1 MAKYCSWCGEPLEPG
16 ARYCAE
22 CGARVLESVRVTGK
36 GDSDPMRGLDIVGG
50 NPIPA
55 SKTTK
60 LDLGTLEALK
70 LRDSLPGDDEPT
82 HAKPSLASASA
93 AHFGG
98 AKTTSLEI
106 PEVVEAPEII
116 AVPEVGDACGPAAD
130 RGASGAFEKV
140 SNHDAE
146 ARSAA
151 TEQAGP
157 ADAAD
162 SFNADEEVETEAS
175 SKASEVDVTD
185 ATDASESEEACKSEE
200 ALADEAI
207 EVAEDDEP
215 SDALRAE
222 VAGGEV
228 DAETLKDD
236 ATAEGVVHGESG
248 DASGEQ
254 PACGT
259 DSERDH
265 AEGEVDAE
273 ADAAKVAE
281 ADAADPAEADAA
293 EPAEADASKPAP
305 SSEGPSDAAPKPAA
319 VFDFD
324 DEHEAV
330 PVIPREA
337 QAAAAKPGPI
347 SFDGTDTLVLP
358 SDAQPKHF
366 GLDRPDLRERKR
378 KRIFIALCCVIA
390 VLVIAACVLAY
401 VRFGGQAGQESCPA
415 TGPKR
420 SSRPRRPPPRKARN
434 PETKADDDAAKA
446 SAEAEALAR
455 EQSTPTE
462 EQIFQTLSSEYSAL
476 DGYSN
481 RIVSCVDDFN
491 SWYIARDM
499 NKRQA
504 SQATA
509 EKVKSDLEAAKAE
522 IENLKVSN
530 SSPYAADVANLIELY
545 DCQIGR
551 ITSLTDAWAVS
562 VQYEVPSEHQDEIL
576 AALSANYVSG
586 NNPYLERY
594 DELYPSSKPVLK

>member
-140 SNHDAE
+140 SDHDAG

-151 TEQAGP
+151 TEQAGS

-162 SFNADEEVETEAS
+162 SFDADEEVGTEAS
-175 SKASEVDVTD
+175 FEASEVDAAD
-185 ATDASESEEACKSEE
+185 ATDASESEEVCKSEE

-215 SDALRAE
+215 SDALRVE

-236 ATAEGVVHGESG
+236 AATEGVVHGESD

-265 AEGEVDAE
+265 AEGEVDVE
-273 ADAAKVAE
+273 ADAAKV
-281 ADAADPAEADAA
+281 AEADAA

-337 QAAAAKPGPI
+337 QAAAAKHGPI

-401 VRFGGQAGQESCPA
+401 VRFGGQAGQDASQRQSQTQQEAPA
-415 TGPKR
+415 A
-420 SSRPRRPPPRKARN
+420 SSEEGEKS
-434 PETKADDDAAKA
+434 ETKADDDAAKA

-462 EQIFQTLSSEYSAL
+462 EQISQTLSSEYSAL

-530 SSPYAADVANLIELY
+530 SSPYAADAANLIELY

-551 ITSLTDAWAVS
+551 ITSLTDAWAIS

-576 AALSANYVSG
+576 AALSANYVGG

>member
-140 SNHDAE
+140 S
-146 ARSAA
+146 
-151 TEQAGP
+151 
-157 ADAAD
+157 
-162 SFNADEEVETEAS
+162 
-175 SKASEVDVTD
+175 
-185 ATDASESEEACKSEE
+185 
-200 ALADEAI
+200 
-207 EVAEDDEP
+207 
-215 SDALRAE
+215 
-222 VAGGEV
+222 
-228 DAETLKDD
+228 
-236 ATAEGVVHGESG
+236 
-248 DASGEQ
+248 
-254 PACGT
+254 
-259 DSERDH
+259 DH
-265 AEGEVDAE
+265 DAE

-281 ADAADPAEADAA
+281 ADAT

-305 SSEGPSDAAPKPAA
+305 SSEEPSDAAPKPAA

-330 PVIPREA
+330 PVIPRET

-401 VRFGGQAGQESCPA
+401 VRFGGQAGQDASQQQSQTQQEAPA
-415 TGPKR
+415 A
-420 SSRPRRPPPRKARN
+420 SSSEENEK
-434 PETKADDDAAKA
+434 PETKAGDDAAKA
-446 SAEAEALAR
+446 SAEALAR

-522 IENLKVSN
+522 IESLKVSN
-530 SSPYAADVANLIELY
+530 SSPYAADAANLIELY

-576 AALSANYVSG
+576 AALSANYVGG

-594 DELYPSSKPVLK
+594 DELYPSSRPVLK

>member
-70 LRDSLPGDDEPT
+70 LRDNLPGDDEPT

-116 AVPEVGDACGPAAD
+116 AVPEVGDACEPAAD

-140 SNHDAE
+140 SDHDVE

-151 TEQAGP
+151 TGQASS

-162 SFNADEEVETEAS
+162 SFDADEEVETEAFS
-175 SKASEVDVTD
+175 EVSEVDAAD
-185 ATDASESEEACKSEE
+185 ATDASEFEEACKSEE
-200 ALADEAI
+200 ALADGAI

-222 VAGGEV
+222 AAGGEV

-236 ATAEGVVHGESG
+236 AAAEGVEHGES
-248 DASGEQ
+248 DDVSGEQ

-265 AEGEVDAE
+265 AEGEVDA
-273 ADAAKVAE
+273 D
-281 ADAADPAEADAA
+281 ADAA

-305 SSEGPSDAAPKPAA
+305 SSEEPSDAAPKPAA

-366 GLDRPDLRERKR
+366 GLDRPDLKERKR

-401 VRFGGQAGQESCPA
+401 VRFGGQAGQEASQQQSQTQQEVPA
-415 TGPKR
+415 A
-420 SSRPRRPPPRKARN
+420 SSEENEKS
-434 PETKADDDAAKA
+434 ETKADDDAAKA

-530 SSPYAADVANLIELY
+530 SSPYAADAANLIELY

-551 ITSLTDAWAVS
+551 ITSLTDAWAIS

>member
-70 LRDSLPGDDEPT
+70 LRDNLPGDDEPT

-130 RGASGAFEKV
+130 CGASGAFEKV
-140 SNHDAE
+140 SDHDAE

-151 TEQAGP
+151 TEQAGS

-162 SFNADEEVETEAS
+162 SFDADEEVETEAS
-175 SKASEVDVTD
+175 FEASEVDAAD
-185 ATDASESEEACKSEE
+185 ATDASEFEEACKSEE

-215 SDALRAE
+215 SDTLWAE
-222 VAGGEV
+222 VAGGEA
-228 DAETLKDD
+228 DTETLKDD
-236 ATAEGVVHGESG
+236 AAAEGVEHGESD

-259 DSERDH
+259 DSECDH
-265 AEGEVDAE
+265 AEGEVD
-273 ADAAKVAE
+273 
-281 ADAADPAEADAA
+281 AEADAA

-305 SSEGPSDAAPKPAA
+305 SSEEPSDAAPKPVA

-401 VRFGGQAGQESCPA
+401 VRFGGQAGQDASQQQPQTQQEAPA
-415 TGPKR
+415 A
-420 SSRPRRPPPRKARN
+420 SSEEGEK

-522 IENLKVSN
+522 IENLKVSS
-530 SSPYAADVANLIELY
+530 SSPYAADAANLIELY

-576 AALSANYVSG
+576 AALSANYVGG

>member
-82 HAKPSLASASA
+82 QAKPSAASAAA

-116 AVPEVGDACGPAAD
+116 AVPEVGDACGLAAD
-130 RGASGAFEKV
+130 RGTSGAFKGA
-140 SNHDAE
+140 SAHGAE
-146 ARSAA
+146 AHSAVA
-151 TEQAGP
+151 EQAGS

-162 SFNADEEVETEAS
+162 ASDADEEVETEAS
-175 SKASEVDVTD
+175 SEALESD
-185 ATDASESEEACKSEE
+185 AADAIDASESEEACKSEE
-200 ALADEAI
+200 ALAAEAI
-207 EVAEDDEP
+207 EAAEGDEP
-215 SDALRAE
+215 SDAGDAE
-222 VAGGEV
+222 AAGGEAG
-228 DAETLKDD
+228 AETPKGD
-236 ATAEGVVHGESG
+236 AAAEGAEPAESD
-248 DASGEQ
+248 DASGGQ
-254 PACGT
+254 PARDA
-259 DSERDH
+259 DSECDD
-265 AEGEVDAE
+265 AEGKADTEADGAKLAEAE
-273 ADAAKVAE
+273 ADA
-281 ADAADPAEADAA
+281 
-293 EPAEADASKPAP
+293 DASESAP
-305 SSEGPSDAAPKPAA
+305 SSEEPSNAAPKPAA

-358 SDAQPKHF
+358 SDAQPKYF
-366 GLDRPDLRERKR
+366 GLDRPDLQERKR

-401 VRFGGQAGQESCPA
+401 VRFGGQAGQEGDQQQSQAQQQAPVA
-415 TGPKR
+415 
-420 SSRPRRPPPRKARN
+420 SSEESEK
-434 PETKADDDAAKA
+434 PEAKADDEAAKA

-522 IENLKVSN
+522 IESLKITN
-530 SSPYAADVANLIELY
+530 SSPYATDAANLIELY

-576 AALSANYVSG
+576 AALSANYVGG

>member
-60 LDLGTLEALK
+60 LDLDTLEALK

-93 AHFGG
+93 VHFGG

-140 SNHDAE
+140 SDHDAG

-151 TEQAGP
+151 TEQAGS

-162 SFNADEEVETEAS
+162 SFDADEEVGTEAS
-175 SKASEVDVTD
+175 FEASEVDAAD
-185 ATDASESEEACKSEE
+185 ATDASESEEVCKSEE

-215 SDALRAE
+215 SDALRVE

-236 ATAEGVVHGESG
+236 AATEGVVHGESD

-265 AEGEVDAE
+265 AEGEVD
-273 ADAAKVAE
+273 V
-281 ADAADPAEADAA
+281 EADAA

-337 QAAAAKPGPI
+337 QAAAAKHGPI

-401 VRFGGQAGQESCPA
+401 VRFGGQAGQDASQRQSQTQQEAPVA
-415 TGPKR
+415 
-420 SSRPRRPPPRKARN
+420 SSEEGEKS
-434 PETKADDDAAKA
+434 ETKADDDAAKA

-455 EQSTPTE
+455 EKSTPTE

-530 SSPYAADVANLIELY
+530 SSPYATDAANLIELY

>member
-70 LRDSLPGDDEPT
+70 LRDNLPGDDEPT

-140 SNHDAE
+140 SDHDAE

-151 TEQAGP
+151 TEQAGS

-162 SFNADEEVETEAS
+162 SFDADEEVETEAS
-175 SKASEVDVTD
+175 SEASEVDATD

-222 VAGGEV
+222 VAGGEA

-236 ATAEGVVHGESG
+236 ALNEGVEHGESD

-265 AEGEVDAE
+265 TEGEVD
-273 ADAAKVAE
+273 V
-281 ADAADPAEADAA
+281 EADAA

-305 SSEGPSDAAPKPAA
+305 SSEEPSDAAPKPAA

-401 VRFGGQAGQESCPA
+401 VRFGGQAGQDASQQQPQTQQEAPA
-415 TGPKR
+415 A
-420 SSRPRRPPPRKARN
+420 SSEENEK
-434 PETKADDDAAKA
+434 PETKAGDDAAKA

-530 SSPYAADVANLIELY
+530 SSPYAADAANLIELY

-576 AALSANYVSG
+576 AALSANYVGG

>member
-36 GDSDPMRGLDIVGG
+36 GDSDPMRGFDIVGG

-82 HAKPSLASASA
+82 QVKPSAASAAA

-116 AVPEVGDACGPAAD
+116 AVPEVGDACGLAAN
-130 RGASGAFEKV
+130 RGASDVFRGV
-140 SNHDAE
+140 SAHAAE
-146 ARSAA
+146 AHSAVA
-151 TEQAGP
+151 EQAGS

-162 SFNADEEVETEAS
+162 ASDADEEVETEAP
-175 SKASEVDVTD
+175 SEVLENDVAD
-185 ATDASESEEACKSEE
+185 ATCASESEEACKSEE
-200 ALADEAI
+200 ALAAEAI
-207 EVAEDDEP
+207 EAAEGDEP
-215 SDALRAE
+215 SDADDAE
-222 VAGGEV
+222 AAGGKAGTE
-228 DAETLKDD
+228 APKGD
-236 ATAEGVVHGESG
+236 ATAEDAEPAESD
-248 DASGEQ
+248 DAFGEQ
-254 PACGT
+254 PARDA
-259 DSERDH
+259 DSECDD
-265 AEGEVDAE
+265 AEGEADTEADGAKLAE
-273 ADAAKVAE
+273 AEAK
-281 ADAADPAEADAA
+281 AD
-293 EPAEADASKPAP
+293 ADASESAP
-305 SSEGPSDAAPKPAA
+305 SGEEPSNAAPKPAA

-366 GLDRPDLRERKR
+366 GLDRPDLQERKR

-401 VRFGGQAGQESCPA
+401 ARFGGQTGQEGDQQQPQAQQQAPA
-415 TGPKR
+415 A
-420 SSRPRRPPPRKARN
+420 SSEESEK
-434 PETKADDDAAKA
+434 PEAKADDEAAKA

-522 IENLKVSN
+522 IESLKISN
-530 SSPYAADVANLIELY
+530 SSPYATDAANLIELY

-576 AALSANYVSG
+576 AALSANYVGG

>member
-82 HAKPSLASASA
+82 QVKLSAASAAA

-116 AVPEVGDACGPAAD
+116 AVPEVGDACGLAAD
-130 RGASGAFEKV
+130 CGVSGAFKGV
-140 SNHDAE
+140 SAHGTE
-146 ARSAA
+146 VHSAA
-151 TEQAGP
+151 AEQAGS
-157 ADAAD
+157 ADAVDA
-162 SFNADEEVETEAS
+162 SEADEEVETEAS
-175 SKASEVDVTD
+175 SEALENDAAD
-185 ATDASESEEACKSEE
+185 ATDASEPEEACKSEE
-200 ALADEAI
+200 ALAAEAI
-207 EVAEDDEP
+207 GAAEDDEP
-215 SDALRAE
+215 SDAGDAE
-222 VAGGEV
+222 AAGGEAN
-228 DAETLKDD
+228 AETPKGD
-236 ATAEGVVHGESG
+236 AAAEGAEPAESD

-254 PACGT
+254 PARDT
-259 DSERDH
+259 DSECDD
-265 AEGEVDAE
+265 AEGEANSEADGAKLAE
-273 ADAAKVAE
+273 AEAK
-281 ADAADPAEADAA
+281 AD
-293 EPAEADASKPAP
+293 ADASESAPAGEEP
-305 SSEGPSDAAPKPAA
+305 SNAAPKPAA

-366 GLDRPDLRERKR
+366 GLDRPDLQERKR

-401 VRFGGQAGQESCPA
+401 VRFGGQTGQEGAQQQPQAQQQAPA
-415 TGPKR
+415 A
-420 SSRPRRPPPRKARN
+420 SSEESEK
-434 PETKADDDAAKA
+434 PEAKADDEAAKA

-522 IENLKVSN
+522 IESLKISN
-530 SSPYAADVANLIELY
+530 SSPYATDAANLIELY

-576 AALSANYVSG
+576 AALSANYVGG

>member
-1 MAKYCSWCGEPLEPG
+1 MAKYCSWCGELLEPG

-70 LRDSLPGDDEPT
+70 LRDNLPGDDEPT

-116 AVPEVGDACGPAAD
+116 AVPEVGDVCGPAAD

-140 SNHDAE
+140 SDHDAE

-151 TEQAGP
+151 TEQAGS

-162 SFNADEEVETEAS
+162 SFDADEEVETEAS
-175 SKASEVDVTD
+175 SGVSEVDAAD
-185 ATDASESEEACKSEE
+185 ATDVSESEEACESEE

-222 VAGGEV
+222 VAGGEA

-236 ATAEGVVHGESG
+236 AAAEGVEHGESD

-273 ADAAKVAE
+273 ADAA
-281 ADAADPAEADAA
+281 

-305 SSEGPSDAAPKPAA
+305 SSEGPSDAAPRPAA

-366 GLDRPDLRERKR
+366 GLDRPDLKARKR

-390 VLVIAACVLAY
+390 ALVIAACVLAY
-401 VRFGGQAGQESCPA
+401 VRFGGQAGQDASQQQPQTQQQAPA
-415 TGPKR
+415 A
-420 SSRPRRPPPRKARN
+420 SSEENEK
-434 PETKADDDAAKA
+434 PETKAGDDAAKA

-530 SSPYAADVANLIELY
+530 SSPYAADAANLIELY

-576 AALSANYVSG
+576 AALSANYVGG

>member
-60 LDLGTLEALK
+60 LDLDTLEALK

-82 HAKPSLASASA
+82 HAKSSLASASA

-116 AVPEVGDACGPAAD
+116 AVPEVGDVCGPAAD

-140 SNHDAE
+140 SDHDAE
-146 ARSAA
+146 ARFAA
-151 TEQAGP
+151 TEQSGS

-162 SFNADEEVETEAS
+162 SFDADEGVETEAS
-175 SKASEVDVTD
+175 SEVPEVDATD
-185 ATDASESEEACKSEE
+185 ATDASESEEACESEE
-200 ALADEAI
+200 AFADEAI

-215 SDALRAE
+215 SDALRVE
-222 VAGGEV
+222 VAGGEA

-236 ATAEGVVHGESG
+236 AAAEGVVHGELD

-265 AEGEVDAE
+265 AEGEVDVE
-273 ADAAKVAE
+273 ADAAKV
-281 ADAADPAEADAA
+281 AEADAA

-305 SSEGPSDAAPKPAA
+305 SSEEPSDAAPKPAA

-366 GLDRPDLRERKR
+366 GLDRPDLKERKR
-378 KRIFIALCCVIA
+378 KRIFIVLCCVIA

-401 VRFGGQAGQESCPA
+401 VRFGGQAGQNASQQQSQTLHEAPA
-415 TGPKR
+415 A
-420 SSRPRRPPPRKARN
+420 SSSEENEK

-446 SAEAEALAR
+446 SAEAEA
-455 EQSTPTE
+455 SD
-462 EQIFQTLSSEYSAL
+462 SSFHQYGGSR
-476 DGYSN
+476 GC
-481 RIVSCVDDFN
+481 RFPGKGPC
-491 SWYIARDM
+491 
-499 NKRQA
+499 
-504 SQATA
+504 
-509 EKVKSDLEAAKAE
+509 
-522 IENLKVSN
+522 
-530 SSPYAADVANLIELY
+530 EL
-545 DCQIGR
+545 CR
-551 ITSLTDAWAVS
+551 
-562 VQYEVPSEHQDEIL
+562 
-576 AALSANYVSG
+576 
-586 NNPYLERY
+586 
-594 DELYPSSKPVLK
+594 

>member
-70 LRDSLPGDDEPT
+70 LRDSLPGDDEPA

-140 SNHDAE
+140 SDHDAE

-151 TEQAGP
+151 TGQAGS

-162 SFNADEEVETEAS
+162 SFDADEEVETEAS
-175 SKASEVDVTD
+175 FEASEVDAAD

-222 VAGGEV
+222 VAGGEA

-236 ATAEGVVHGESG
+236 ALTEGVEHGESD
-248 DASGEQ
+248 DASGAQ
-254 PACGT
+254 PARDA
-259 DSERDH
+259 DSECDD
-265 AEGEVDAE
+265 AEGEVGAE
-273 ADAAKVAE
+273 ADGAKLAEAKVEAE
-281 ADAADPAEADAA
+281 TSESAPSGE
-293 EPAEADASKPAP
+293 EPSNAASKPA
-305 SSEGPSDAAPKPAA
+305 AI
-319 VFDFD
+319 FDFD

-366 GLDRPDLRERKR
+366 GLDRPDLQERKR

-401 VRFGGQAGQESCPA
+401 VRFGGQAGQEGDQQQPQTQQQAPA
-415 TGPKR
+415 A
-420 SSRPRRPPPRKARN
+420 SSEESEK
-434 PETKADDDAAKA
+434 PEAKADNEAAKA

-522 IENLKVSN
+522 IESLKISN
-530 SSPYAADVANLIELY
+530 SSPYATDAANLIELY

-576 AALSANYVSG
+576 AALSTNYVGG

>member
-70 LRDSLPGDDEPT
+70 LRDNLPGDDEPA

-116 AVPEVGDACGPAAD
+116 AVPEVGDACGPTAD

-140 SNHDAE
+140 SDHDAE

-151 TEQAGP
+151 TGQAGS

-162 SFNADEEVETEAS
+162 SFDADEEVETEAS
-175 SKASEVDVTD
+175 SEASEVDATD
-185 ATDASESEEACKSEE
+185 ATDASESEEARKSEE
-200 ALADEAI
+200 ALVDEAI

-222 VAGGEV
+222 VAGGES

-236 ATAEGVVHGESG
+236 AAVEGVEHGESD

-273 ADAAKVAE
+273 ADAA
-281 ADAADPAEADAA
+281 

-305 SSEGPSDAAPKPAA
+305 SSEGPSDVAPKPAA

-401 VRFGGQAGQESCPA
+401 VRFGGQAGQDASQRQSQTQQEAPA
-415 TGPKR
+415 A
-420 SSRPRRPPPRKARN
+420 SSEEGEKS
-434 PETKADDDAAKA
+434 ETKAGDDAAKA

-462 EQIFQTLSSEYSAL
+462 QQIFQTLSSEYSAL

-491 SWYIARDM
+491 SWYITRDM

-504 SQATA
+504 SRATA

-530 SSPYAADVANLIELY
+530 SSPYAADAANLIELY

>member
-70 LRDSLPGDDEPT
+70 LRDNLPGDDEPT
-82 HAKPSLASASA
+82 HAKPSLSSASA

-116 AVPEVGDACGPAAD
+116 AVPEVGDVCGPAAD

-140 SNHDAE
+140 SDHDAE

-151 TEQAGP
+151 TEQAGF

-162 SFNADEEVETEAS
+162 SFDADEEVEIEAS
-175 SKASEVDVTD
+175 SEVSEVDAAD
-185 ATDASESEEACKSEE
+185 ATDASGSEEVCKSEE
-200 ALADEAI
+200 ALVDEAI

-222 VAGGEV
+222 VAGGEA

-236 ATAEGVVHGESG
+236 AAAEGVVHGESD

-281 ADAADPAEADAA
+281 ADAA
-293 EPAEADASKPAP
+293 EPAEADACKPAP

-401 VRFGGQAGQESCPA
+401 ARFGGQAGQDASQQQAQTQQETPA
-415 TGPKR
+415 A
-420 SSRPRRPPPRKARN
+420 SSEEGEKS
-434 PETKADDDAAKA
+434 ETKADDDAAKA

-522 IENLKVSN
+522 IESLKISN
-530 SSPYAADVANLIELY
+530 SSPYATDAVNLIELY

-576 AALSANYVSG
+576 AALSASYVGG

>member
-60 LDLGTLEALK
+60 LDLDTLEALK

-140 SNHDAE
+140 SDHDAE
-146 ARSAA
+146 ARFAA
-151 TEQAGP
+151 TEQAGS

-162 SFNADEEVETEAS
+162 SFDADEEVETEAS
-175 SKASEVDVTD
+175 SEVSEID
-185 ATDASESEEACKSEE
+185 AADAIDASESEEACKSEE

-222 VAGGEV
+222 VAGGEA

-236 ATAEGVVHGESG
+236 AAAEGVEHGESD

-281 ADAADPAEADAA
+281 VDAAD
-293 EPAEADASKPAP
+293 PAEADASKPAP

-378 KRIFIALCCVIA
+378 KRIFIALCCVIVA
-390 VLVIAACVLAY
+390 LVIAACVLAY
-401 VRFGGQAGQESCPA
+401 VRFGGQAGQDASQQQSQTQQEAPA
-415 TGPKR
+415 A
-420 SSRPRRPPPRKARN
+420 SSSEENEK
-434 PETKADDDAAKA
+434 PETKAGDDAAKA

-455 EQSTPTE
+455 EQSTPSE

-504 SQATA
+504 SQVTA

-530 SSPYAADVANLIELY
+530 SSPYAADAANLIELY

-576 AALSANYVSG
+576 AALSANYVGG

>member
-36 GDSDPMRGLDIVGG
+36 GDGDPMRGLDIVGG

-140 SNHDAE
+140 SDHDAE

-151 TEQAGP
+151 TEQAGS

-162 SFNADEEVETEAS
+162 SFDADEEVETEAS
-175 SKASEVDVTD
+175 FEASEVDATD

-222 VAGGEV
+222 VAGGEA

-236 ATAEGVVHGESG
+236 ALNEGVEHGESD

-265 AEGEVDAE
+265 TEGEVD
-273 ADAAKVAE
+273 V
-281 ADAADPAEADAA
+281 EADAA
-293 EPAEADASKPAP
+293 EPAEADASKPVP
-305 SSEGPSDAAPKPAA
+305 SSEGSSDAAPKPAA

-390 VLVIAACVLAY
+390 ALVIAACVLVY
-401 VRFGGQAGQESCPA
+401 VRFGGQAGQDASQQQSQTQQEAPA
-415 TGPKR
+415 A
-420 SSRPRRPPPRKARN
+420 SSEEGEKS
-434 PETKADDDAAKA
+434 ETKADDDAAKA

-455 EQSTPTE
+455 EQSTPSE

-481 RIVSCVDDFN
+481 RIVNCVDDFN

-522 IENLKVSN
+522 IESLKVSN
-530 SSPYAADVANLIELY
+530 SSPYATDAANLIELY

-576 AALSANYVSG
+576 AALSANYVGG

>member
-70 LRDSLPGDDEPT
+70 LRDSLPGDDEPMQ
-82 HAKPSLASASA
+82 AKPSAASA
-93 AHFGG
+93 AAVRFGG
-98 AKTTSLEI
+98 VKTTSLDI

-116 AVPEVGDACGPAAD
+116 AVPEVGDACGLTAD
-130 RGASGAFEKV
+130 RGASGAFKGV
-140 SNHDAE
+140 SAYGIE
-146 ARSAA
+146 AHSAA
-151 TEQAGP
+151 AEHSSST
-157 ADAAD
+157 DAAD
-162 SFNADEEVETEAS
+162 ASDADEEVETEVS
-175 SKASEVDVTD
+175 SEAFENDAADAIGAFESEV
-185 ATDASESEEACKSEE
+185 ACESEE
-200 ALADEAI
+200 ALAAEAI
-207 EVAEDDEP
+207 EVAEGDEP
-215 SDALRAE
+215 SDA
-222 VAGGEV
+222 G
-228 DAETLKDD
+228 DAEAAGSEASAETPSD
-236 ATAEGVVHGESG
+236 AAAEDTEPAESD
-248 DASGEQ
+248 DASGGQ
-254 PACGT
+254 PARGT
-259 DSERDH
+259 DSECDD
-265 AEGEVDAE
+265 AEGEADAE
-273 ADAAKVAE
+273 ADGAKLAEAE
-281 ADAADPAEADAA
+281 ADAEAS
-293 EPAEADASKPAP
+293 ESAP
-305 SSEGPSDAAPKPAA
+305 SGEEPSNAAPKPAA

-366 GLDRPDLRERKR
+366 GLDRPDLQERKR

-401 VRFGGQAGQESCPA
+401 VRFGGQSGQEGDQQQPQAQQQAPA
-415 TGPKR
+415 A
-420 SSRPRRPPPRKARN
+420 SSEESEK
-434 PETKADDDAAKA
+434 PEAKADDEAAKA

-522 IENLKVSN
+522 IESLKISN
-530 SSPYAADVANLIELY
+530 SSPYATDAANLIELY

-551 ITSLTDAWAVS
+551 ITSLTDAWAIS

-576 AALSANYVSG
+576 AALSANYVGG

>member
-1 MAKYCSWCGEPLEPG
+1 M
-16 ARYCAE
+16 
-22 CGARVLESVRVTGK
+22 
-36 GDSDPMRGLDIVGG
+36 PMKR
-50 NPIPA
+50 
-55 SKTTK
+55 
-60 LDLGTLEALK
+60 
-70 LRDSLPGDDEPT
+70 LRLR
-82 HAKPSLASASA
+82 PSS
-93 AHFGG
+93 
-98 AKTTSLEI
+98 
-106 PEVVEAPEII
+106 EV
-116 AVPEVGDACGPAAD
+116 
-130 RGASGAFEKV
+130 
-140 SNHDAE
+140 
-146 ARSAA
+146 
-151 TEQAGP
+151 
-157 ADAAD
+157 
-162 SFNADEEVETEAS
+162 
-175 SKASEVDVTD
+175 SEVDAAD

-200 ALADEAI
+200 ALVDEAI

-215 SDALRAE
+215 SDALRVEA
-222 VAGGEV
+222 AGGEV

-236 ATAEGVVHGESG
+236 AATEGVVHGESD

-265 AEGEVDAE
+265 EEGEVDAE

-281 ADAADPAEADAA
+281 ADAA
-293 EPAEADASKPAP
+293 EPAKPTPSKPAP

-401 VRFGGQAGQESCPA
+401 VRFGGQAGQDAFQQQSQTQQEAPA
-415 TGPKR
+415 A
-420 SSRPRRPPPRKARN
+420 SSEEGEKS
-434 PETKADDDAAKA
+434 ETKAGDDAAKA

-530 SSPYAADVANLIELY
+530 SSPYATDAANLIELY

-586 NNPYLERY
+586 QQPL
-594 DELYPSSKPVLK
+594 P

>member
-70 LRDSLPGDDEPT
+70 LRDSLPGDDEPA

-130 RGASGAFEKV
+130 RGASGAFENV
-140 SNHDAE
+140 SDHDAE

-151 TEQAGP
+151 TEQAGS

-162 SFNADEEVETEAS
+162 SFDADEEVEIEAS
-175 SKASEVDVTD
+175 SEASEVDAAD

-200 ALADEAI
+200 ALVDEAI

-215 SDALRAE
+215 SDALRVE
-222 VAGGEV
+222 VAGGEA

-236 ATAEGVVHGESG
+236 AAAEGVEHGESD

-265 AEGEVDAE
+265 AEGEVD
-273 ADAAKVAE
+273 
-281 ADAADPAEADAA
+281 AEADAA

-337 QAAAAKPGPI
+337 QATAAKPGPI

-390 VLVIAACVLAY
+390 VLVIVACVLAY
-401 VRFGGQAGQESCPA
+401 VRFGGQAGQDASQWQSQTQQEAPA
-415 TGPKR
+415 A
-420 SSRPRRPPPRKARN
+420 SSEEGDKS
-434 PETKADDDAAKA
+434 ETKADDDAAKA

-455 EQSTPTE
+455 EKSTPTE

-530 SSPYAADVANLIELY
+530 SSPYATDAANLIELY

-551 ITSLTDAWAVS
+551 ITSLIDAWAVS

>member
-22 CGARVLESVRVTGK
+22 CGARVLESVRVAGK

-60 LDLGTLEALK
+60 LDLDTLEALK
-70 LRDSLPGDDEPT
+70 LRDNLPGDDEPT
-82 HAKPSLASASA
+82 HAKPSLASAPA

-140 SNHDAE
+140 SDHDAE

-151 TEQAGP
+151 TGQAGS

-162 SFNADEEVETEAS
+162 SFDADEEVETEAS
-175 SKASEVDVTD
+175 FEASEVDAAD
-185 ATDASESEEACKSEE
+185 ATDASESEETCKSEE

-222 VAGGEV
+222 VAGGEA

-236 ATAEGVVHGESG
+236 ALTEGVEHGESD

-254 PACGT
+254 PACDI

-265 AEGEVDAE
+265 AEGEVD
-273 ADAAKVAE
+273 
-281 ADAADPAEADAA
+281 AEADAA

-305 SSEGPSDAAPKPAA
+305 SSEEPSDAAPKPVA

-358 SDAQPKHF
+358 SDVQPKHF
-366 GLDRPDLRERKR
+366 GLDRPDLKARKR

-401 VRFGGQAGQESCPA
+401 VRFGGQAGQDAPQQQPQTQQQAPA
-415 TGPKR
+415 A
-420 SSRPRRPPPRKARN
+420 SSEENEK
-434 PETKADDDAAKA
+434 PETKAGDDAAKA

-530 SSPYAADVANLIELY
+530 SSPYAADAANLIELY

-576 AALSANYVSG
+576 AALSANYVGG

>member
-116 AVPEVGDACGPAAD
+116 AVPEVGDACGPTAD

-151 TEQAGP
+151 TEQAGS

-162 SFNADEEVETEAS
+162 SFDADEEVETEAS
-175 SKASEVDVTD
+175 FEASEVDAAD

-222 VAGGEV
+222 VAGGEA

-236 ATAEGVVHGESG
+236 AATEGVEHGESD

-254 PACGT
+254 PACDT

-265 AEGEVDAE
+265 VEGEVD
-273 ADAAKVAE
+273 
-281 ADAADPAEADAA
+281 AEADAA

-305 SSEGPSDAAPKPAA
+305 SSEEPSDAAPKPVA

-330 PVIPREA
+330 PVILREA

-401 VRFGGQAGQESCPA
+401 VRFGGQAGQDASQQQPQTQQEAPA
-415 TGPKR
+415 A
-420 SSRPRRPPPRKARN
+420 SSEEGEK

-522 IENLKVSN
+522 IENLKVSS
-530 SSPYAADVANLIELY
+530 SSPYAADAANLIELY

-576 AALSANYVSG
+576 AALSANYVGG

>member
-82 HAKPSLASASA
+82 RANPSAASASA

-116 AVPEVGDACGPAAD
+116 AVPEVGDTCDPAVD
-130 RGASGAFEKV
+130 RGGSSAFENV
-140 SNHDAE
+140 CAHDAE
-146 ARSAA
+146 ARSVAP
-151 TEQAGP
+151 EQADST
-157 ADAAD
+157 DAAD
-162 SFNADEEVETEAS
+162 AFGANEGTATEAS
-175 SKASEVDVTD
+175 SEAPETD
-185 ATDASESEEACKSEE
+185 AADVLDAAEAIGFEEAHESEEGLAGE
-200 ALADEAI
+200 AVAT
-207 EVAEDDEP
+207 AEDDDL
-215 SDALRAE
+215 SDAFDAE
-222 VAGGEV
+222 VAGDGA
-228 DAETLKDD
+228 DAKTPEGDAAAEDIEPVELDD
-236 ATAEGVVHGESG
+236 AP
-248 DASGEQ
+248 GEQ
-254 PACGT
+254 TARGA
-259 DSERDH
+259 DSEHDD

-273 ADAAKVAE
+273 
-281 ADAADPAEADAA
+281 PDAA
-293 EPAEADASKPAP
+293 EPAETAADVDSPESVP
-305 SSEGPSDAAPKPAA
+305 SSEEPSDAAPKPVA

-366 GLDRPDLRERKR
+366 GLDRPDLKARKR

-401 VRFGGQAGQESCPA
+401 VRFGGQAGQGASQQQSQTQQEAPA
-415 TGPKR
+415 A
-420 SSRPRRPPPRKARN
+420 SSEENEK

-446 SAEAEALAR
+446 SAGAEALAR

-481 RIVSCVDDFN
+481 RIVSCVDYFN

-499 NKRQA
+499 SKRQA

-530 SSPYAADVANLIELY
+530 SSPYAADAANLIELY

-576 AALSANYVSG
+576 AALSANYVGG

>member
-70 LRDSLPGDDEPT
+70 LRDNLPGDDEPT

-140 SNHDAE
+140 SDHDAE
-146 ARSAA
+146 ARFAA
-151 TEQAGP
+151 TGQAGS
-157 ADAAD
+157 ADAAN
-162 SFNADEEVETEAS
+162 SFDADEEVGTEAS
-175 SKASEVDVTD
+175 FEASEVDAAD
-185 ATDASESEEACKSEE
+185 ATDASESEEVCKSEE

-222 VAGGEV
+222 VAGVEA

-236 ATAEGVVHGESG
+236 ALTEGVEHGESD

-273 ADAAKVAE
+273 ADAA
-281 ADAADPAEADAA
+281 
-293 EPAEADASKPAP
+293 EPAEVDASKPAP
-305 SSEGPSDAAPKPAA
+305 SSEEPSDATPKPAA

-330 PVIPREA
+330 PVIPRDA

-366 GLDRPDLRERKR
+366 GLDRPDLKERKR

-401 VRFGGQAGQESCPA
+401 VRFGGQAGQDASQQQSQTQQEAPA
-415 TGPKR
+415 A
-420 SSRPRRPPPRKARN
+420 SSEEGEK
-434 PETKADDDAAKA
+434 PETKAGDDAAKA

-530 SSPYAADVANLIELY
+530 SSPYATDAANLIELY

-576 AALSANYVSG
+576 AALSANYVGG

>member
-82 HAKPSLASASA
+82 QVKPSAASA
-93 AHFGG
+93 AAVHFGG

-116 AVPEVGDACGPAAD
+116 AVPEVGDACGLSAD
-130 RGASGAFEKV
+130 RDVSDAFKGVGAYGAEV
-140 SNHDAE
+140 H
-146 ARSAA
+146 SAA
-151 TEQAGP
+151 AEQAGS

-162 SFNADEEVETEAS
+162 ASDADEEVETEAS
-175 SKASEVDVTD
+175 SEVLEND
-185 ATDASESEEACKSEE
+185 AADAIDASESEEACKSEE
-200 ALADEAI
+200 ALAAEAI
-207 EVAEDDEP
+207 EAAEGDEP
-215 SDALRAE
+215 SDAGDVEAT
-222 VAGGEV
+222 GGEV
-228 DAETLKDD
+228 GAETPSDAAAEDAEP
-236 ATAEGVVHGESG
+236 AESD

-254 PACGT
+254 PARDA
-259 DSERDH
+259 DSECDD
-265 AEGEVDAE
+265 AEGEADTEADGAKLAEADAE
-273 ADAAKVAE
+273 ADASE
-281 ADAADPAEADAA
+281 
-293 EPAEADASKPAP
+293 SAP
-305 SSEGPSDAAPKPAA
+305 SGEEPSNAAPKPAA

-366 GLDRPDLRERKR
+366 GLDRPDLQERKR

-401 VRFGGQAGQESCPA
+401 VRFGGQTGQEGDQQQPQAQQQAPA
-415 TGPKR
+415 A
-420 SSRPRRPPPRKARN
+420 SSEESEKPEAKAGD
-434 PETKADDDAAKA
+434 EAAKA

-509 EKVKSDLEAAKAE
+509 EKVKNDLEAAKAE
-522 IENLKVSN
+522 IESLKISN
-530 SSPYAADVANLIELY
+530 SSPYATDAANLIELY

-576 AALSANYVSG
+576 AALSANYVGG

>member
-116 AVPEVGDACGPAAD
+116 AVPEVGDVCGPAVD

-140 SNHDAE
+140 SDHDAE

-151 TEQAGP
+151 TEQAGS

-162 SFNADEEVETEAS
+162 SFDADEEVETEAS

-222 VAGGEV
+222 VAGGEA
-228 DAETLKDD
+228 DAEMLKGD
-236 ATAEGVVHGESG
+236 AAAEGVEHGESD
-248 DASGEQ
+248 DASGGR
-254 PACGT
+254 PACDT

-265 AEGEVDAE
+265 AEGEVD
-273 ADAAKVAE
+273 
-281 ADAADPAEADAA
+281 AEADAA

-305 SSEGPSDAAPKPAA
+305 SSEESSDATPKPAA

-347 SFDGTDTLVLP
+347 GFDGTDTLVLP

-401 VRFGGQAGQESCPA
+401 VRFGGQASQDASQRQSQTQQEAPA
-415 TGPKR
+415 A
-420 SSRPRRPPPRKARN
+420 SSEEGEKS
-434 PETKADDDAAKA
+434 ETKADDDAAKA

-522 IENLKVSN
+522 IESLKVSN
-530 SSPYAADVANLIELY
+530 SSPYAADAANLIELY

-576 AALSANYVSG
+576 AALSANYVGG
-586 NNPYLERY
+586 NNPYIERY

>member
-116 AVPEVGDACGPAAD
+116 AVPEVGDACEPAAD
-130 RGASGAFEKV
+130 CGASGAFENV
-140 SNHDAE
+140 SDYDAE

-151 TEQAGP
+151 TEQAGS

-162 SFNADEEVETEAS
+162 SFDADEEVETEAS
-175 SKASEVDVTD
+175 SEASEVDAAD
-185 ATDASESEEACKSEE
+185 AIDASESEEACKSEE
-200 ALADEAI
+200 ALAAEAI
-207 EVAEDDEP
+207 EAAEGDEP
-215 SDALRAE
+215 SDAGDAE
-222 VAGGEV
+222 AAGGEAGAEAPKGDAAAE
-228 DAETLKDD
+228 DAEP
-236 ATAEGVVHGESG
+236 AESD
-248 DASGEQ
+248 DASGGQ
-254 PACGT
+254 PVRGT
-259 DSERDH
+259 DSECDD
-265 AEGEVDAE
+265 AEGEADTEADGAKLSEAE
-273 ADAAKVAE
+273 ADA
-281 ADAADPAEADAA
+281 
-293 EPAEADASKPAP
+293 DASEFIPAGEEP
-305 SSEGPSDAAPKPAA
+305 SSAAPKPAA

-366 GLDRPDLRERKR
+366 GLDRPDLQERKR

-401 VRFGGQAGQESCPA
+401 VRFGGQAGQEGDQQQPQAQQQAPA
-415 TGPKR
+415 A
-420 SSRPRRPPPRKARN
+420 SSEESEK
-434 PETKADDDAAKA
+434 PEAKADDEAAKA

-522 IENLKVSN
+522 IESLKISN
-530 SSPYAADVANLIELY
+530 SSPYATDAANLIELY

-576 AALSANYVSG
+576 AALSANYVGG
-586 NNPYLERY
+586 NNSYLERY

>member
-82 HAKPSLASASA
+82 HAKPGLASASA

-140 SNHDAE
+140 SDHDAE

-151 TEQAGP
+151 TEQAGS

-162 SFNADEEVETEAS
+162 SFDADEEVETEAS
-175 SKASEVDVTD
+175 SGVSEVDAAD
-185 ATDASESEEACKSEE
+185 ATDASESEEACESEE

-222 VAGGEV
+222 VAGGEA

-236 ATAEGVVHGESG
+236 AAAEGVEHGESD

-273 ADAAKVAE
+273 ADAAKV
-281 ADAADPAEADAA
+281 AEADAA

-401 VRFGGQAGQESCPA
+401 VRFGGQAGQNTSQQQAQTHQETPA
-415 TGPKR
+415 A
-420 SSRPRRPPPRKARN
+420 SSEEGEKS
-434 PETKADDDAAKA
+434 ETKADDDAAKA

-455 EQSTPTE
+455 EKSTPTE

-476 DGYSN
+476 GGYSN

-530 SSPYAADVANLIELY
+530 SSPYAADAANLIELY

-576 AALSANYVSG
+576 AALSANYVGG

>member
-82 HAKPSLASASA
+82 QVKPSAASAAA

-116 AVPEVGDACGPAAD
+116 AVPEVGDACGLAAD
-130 RGASGAFEKV
+130 RGASGAFKGA
-140 SNHDAE
+140 SAHGAE
-146 ARSAA
+146 AHSAA
-151 TEQAGP
+151 AEQTGSADV
-157 ADAAD
+157 ADASD
-162 SFNADEEVETEAS
+162 ADEEVETGAS
-175 SKASEVDVTD
+175 SEALENDAAD
-185 ATDASESEEACKSEE
+185 ATDASEPEEACKSEE
-200 ALADEAI
+200 ALAAEAI
-207 EVAEDDEP
+207 EAAEGDEP
-215 SDALRAE
+215 SDADDAE
-222 VAGGEV
+222 AAGGEAN
-228 DAETLKDD
+228 AETPKGD
-236 ATAEGVVHGESG
+236 AAAEGAEPAESD
-248 DASGEQ
+248 DASGGQ
-254 PACGT
+254 PARGT
-259 DSERDH
+259 DSECDD
-265 AEGEVDAE
+265 AEGEANSEADGAKLAE
-273 ADAAKVAE
+273 ADA
-281 ADAADPAEADAA
+281 
-293 EPAEADASKPAP
+293 DASEFAP
-305 SSEGPSDAAPKPAA
+305 SSEEPSSAAPKPAA

-358 SDAQPKHF
+358 SDAQPKRF
-366 GLDRPDLRERKR
+366 GLDRPDLQARKR
-378 KRIFIALCCVIA
+378 KRILIALCCVIA
-390 VLVIAACVLAY
+390 VLAIAACVLAY
-401 VRFGGQAGQESCPA
+401 FCFGGQTGQDNAQQQAQTQQEAPA
-415 TGPKR
+415 A
-420 SSRPRRPPPRKARN
+420 SSEENEK
-434 PETKADDDAAKA
+434 PEAKTDDEAAKA

-522 IENLKVSN
+522 IENLKVSS
-530 SSPYAADVANLIELY
+530 SSPYATDAANLIELY

-576 AALSANYVSG
+576 AALSANYVGG

>member
-36 GDSDPMRGLDIVGG
+36 GDGDPMRGLDIVGG

-70 LRDSLPGDDEPT
+70 LRDNLPGDDEPT

-116 AVPEVGDACGPAAD
+116 AVPEVGDACWPAAD

-140 SNHDAE
+140 SDHDAE

-151 TEQAGP
+151 TEQAGS

-162 SFNADEEVETEAS
+162 SFDADEEVETEAS
-175 SKASEVDVTD
+175 SEVPEVDAAD

-200 ALADEAI
+200 ALVDETI

-215 SDALRAE
+215 SDALRVE
-222 VAGGEV
+222 VAGGEA

-236 ATAEGVVHGESG
+236 AAAESVVHGESD

-273 ADAAKVAE
+273 ADAAKVV
-281 ADAADPAEADAA
+281 EADAA

-305 SSEGPSDAAPKPAA
+305 SSEGPSDVAPKPAA

-366 GLDRPDLRERKR
+366 GLDRPDLKERKR

-401 VRFGGQAGQESCPA
+401 VRFGGQAGQDASQQQSQTQQEAPA
-415 TGPKR
+415 A
-420 SSRPRRPPPRKARN
+420 SSEENEK
-434 PETKADDDAAKA
+434 PETKAGDDAAKA
-446 SAEAEALAR
+446 SAEALAR

-499 NKRQA
+499 SKRQA

-530 SSPYAADVANLIELY
+530 SSPYAADAANLIELY

>member
-70 LRDSLPGDDEPT
+70 LRDNLPGDDEPT
-82 HAKPSLASASA
+82 HAKSSLASVSA

-116 AVPEVGDACGPAAD
+116 AVPEVGDVCEPAAD
-130 RGASGAFEKV
+130 CGASGAFENV
-140 SNHDAE
+140 SDYDAE

-151 TEQAGP
+151 TEQAGS

-162 SFNADEEVETEAS
+162 SFDADEEVETEAS
-175 SKASEVDVTD
+175 FEASEVDAVD

-236 ATAEGVVHGESG
+236 AATEGIEHGESD

-265 AEGEVDAE
+265 AEDEVD
-273 ADAAKVAE
+273 
-281 ADAADPAEADAA
+281 AEADAA
-293 EPAEADASKPAP
+293 EPAEADASKPAS
-305 SSEGPSDAAPKPAA
+305 SSEEPSDAAPKPAA

-366 GLDRPDLRERKR
+366 CLDRPGLRERKR

-401 VRFGGQAGQESCPA
+401 ARFGGQAGQDASQQQSQTQQEAPA
-415 TGPKR
+415 A
-420 SSRPRRPPPRKARN
+420 SSEENEK
-434 PETKADDDAAKA
+434 PETKAGDDAAKA

-522 IENLKVSN
+522 IENLKVSSN
-530 SSPYAADVANLIELY
+530 SSYAADAANLIELY

-576 AALSANYVSG
+576 AALSANYVGG

>member
-36 GDSDPMRGLDIVGG
+36 GDGDPMRGLDIVGG

-140 SNHDAE
+140 SDHDAE

-151 TEQAGP
+151 TEQAGS

-162 SFNADEEVETEAS
+162 SFDADEEVETEAS
-175 SKASEVDVTD
+175 SEASEVDATD

-222 VAGGEV
+222 VAGGEA

-236 ATAEGVVHGESG
+236 ALNEGVEHGESD

-265 AEGEVDAE
+265 TEGEVD
-273 ADAAKVAE
+273 V
-281 ADAADPAEADAA
+281 EADAA
-293 EPAEADASKPAP
+293 EPAEVDASKPAP
-305 SSEGPSDAAPKPAA
+305 SSEEPSDAAPKPAA

-390 VLVIAACVLAY
+390 ALVIAACVLAY
-401 VRFGGQAGQESCPA
+401 VRFGGQAGQDASQQQPQTQQQAPA
-415 TGPKR
+415 A
-420 SSRPRRPPPRKARN
+420 SSEENEK

-530 SSPYAADVANLIELY
+530 SSPYATDAANLIELY

-576 AALSANYVSG
+576 AALSANYVGG

>member
-82 HAKPSLASASA
+82 HAKPSLASAAA

-116 AVPEVGDACGPAAD
+116 AVPEVGDACGLAAD
-130 RGASGAFEKV
+130 RGASGAFKV
-140 SNHDAE
+140 VSVHGAE
-146 ARSAA
+146 AHSAVA
-151 TEQAGP
+151 EQAGS

-162 SFNADEEVETEAS
+162 ASEADEEVETEAS
-175 SKASEVDVTD
+175 SEALEND
-185 ATDASESEEACKSEE
+185 AADAIDASESEEACGSEE
-200 ALADEAI
+200 ALVAEAI
-207 EVAEDDEP
+207 GAAEGDEP
-215 SDALRAE
+215 SDAGDAE
-222 VAGGEV
+222 AAGGEAGV
-228 DAETLKDD
+228 ETPKGDAATEDAEP
-236 ATAEGVVHGESG
+236 AESD
-248 DASGEQ
+248 DASGGQ
-254 PACGT
+254 PARGT
-259 DSERDH
+259 DSECDD
-265 AEGEVDAE
+265 AEGDTEADGAKLAE
-273 ADAAKVAE
+273 AEAK
-281 ADAADPAEADAA
+281 ADADV
-293 EPAEADASKPAP
+293 SKSAP
-305 SSEGPSDAAPKPAA
+305 SGEEPSDAAPKPAA

-366 GLDRPDLRERKR
+366 GLDRPDLQERKR

-401 VRFGGQAGQESCPA
+401 VRFGGQAGQDASQQQPQTQQQAPAASSEESE
-415 TGPKR
+415 K
-420 SSRPRRPPPRKARN
+420 
-434 PETKADDDAAKA
+434 PEAKADDEAAKA
-446 SAEAEALAR
+446 STEAEALAR

-522 IENLKVSN
+522 IESLKVSS
-530 SSPYAADVANLIELY
+530 SSPYATDAANLIELY

-576 AALSANYVSG
+576 AALSANYVGG

>member
-70 LRDSLPGDDEPT
+70 LRDNLPGDDEPT

-116 AVPEVGDACGPAAD
+116 AVPEVGGACGPAAD
-130 RGASGAFEKV
+130 RGASGAFENV
-140 SNHDAE
+140 SGHDAE

-151 TEQAGP
+151 TEQAGS

-162 SFNADEEVETEAS
+162 SFDADEEVETEAS
-175 SKASEVDVTD
+175 SEVSEVDAAD
-185 ATDASESEEACKSEE
+185 AIDASESEEARKPEE
-200 ALADEAI
+200 ALAGEAI

-222 VAGGEV
+222 VAGGEA

-236 ATAEGVVHGESG
+236 AATEGVEHGESD

-259 DSERDH
+259 DSECDH

-273 ADAAKVAE
+273 ADAA
-281 ADAADPAEADAA
+281 
-293 EPAEADASKPAP
+293 EPVEADASKPAP
-305 SSEGPSDAAPKPAA
+305 SSEEPSDAAPKPAA

-378 KRIFIALCCVIA
+378 KCIFIALCCVIA

-401 VRFGGQAGQESCPA
+401 VRFGGQAGQDASQQQPQTQQEAPA
-415 TGPKR
+415 A
-420 SSRPRRPPPRKARN
+420 SSEEGEK
-434 PETKADDDAAKA
+434 PETKAGDDAAKA

-530 SSPYAADVANLIELY
+530 SSPYAADAANLIELY

-576 AALSANYVSG
+576 AALSANYVGG

>member
-22 CGARVLESVRVTGK
+22 CGARVLESGRVTGK

-82 HAKPSLASASA
+82 HAKPSLASVSA

-116 AVPEVGDACGPAAD
+116 AVPEVGDACGLAAD
-130 RGASGAFEKV
+130 RDASDAFNGVGAYG
-140 SNHDAE
+140 AE
-146 ARSAA
+146 AHSAVA
-151 TEQAGP
+151 EHAGS

-162 SFNADEEVETEAS
+162 ASDANEEVETEAS
-175 SKASEVDVTD
+175 SEVLEND
-185 ATDASESEEACKSEE
+185 AADAIDASESEGACESEE
-200 ALADEAI
+200 TLAAEAI
-207 EVAEDDEP
+207 EAAEGDELSDADDAEAAGGKVGTETPKGDAAAEDTGPAE
-215 SDALRAE
+215 SD
-222 VAGGEV
+222 
-228 DAETLKDD
+228 
-236 ATAEGVVHGESG
+236 

-254 PACGT
+254 PARGT
-259 DSERDH
+259 DSECDD
-265 AEGEVDAE
+265 AEAE
-273 ADAAKVAE
+273 ADADTSESALSGE
-281 ADAADPAEADAA
+281 
-293 EPAEADASKPAP
+293 EPSN
-305 SSEGPSDAAPKPAA
+305 AAPKPAA

-358 SDAQPKHF
+358 SDAQPKRF
-366 GLDRPDLRERKR
+366 GLDRPDLQERKR

-401 VRFGGQAGQESCPA
+401 VRFDGQAGQEGDQQQPQTQQQAPA
-415 TGPKR
+415 A
-420 SSRPRRPPPRKARN
+420 SSEESEK
-434 PETKADDDAAKA
+434 PEAKADNEAAKA

-522 IENLKVSN
+522 IESLKISN
-530 SSPYAADVANLIELY
+530 SSPYATDAANLIELY

-576 AALSANYVSG
+576 AALSANYVGG

>member
-82 HAKPSLASASA
+82 QVKPSAASA
-93 AHFGG
+93 AAVHFGG

-116 AVPEVGDACGPAAD
+116 AVPEVGDACGLSAD
-130 RGASGAFEKV
+130 RDVSDAFKGVGAYGAEV
-140 SNHDAE
+140 H
-146 ARSAA
+146 SAA
-151 TEQAGP
+151 AEQAGS

-162 SFNADEEVETEAS
+162 ASDADEEVETEAS
-175 SKASEVDVTD
+175 SEVLEND
-185 ATDASESEEACKSEE
+185 AADAIDASESEEACKSEE
-200 ALADEAI
+200 ALAAEAI
-207 EVAEDDEP
+207 EAAEGDEP
-215 SDALRAE
+215 SDAGDVEA
-222 VAGGEV
+222 AGGEV
-228 DAETLKDD
+228 GAETPSDAAAEDAEP
-236 ATAEGVVHGESG
+236 AESD

-254 PACGT
+254 PARDA
-259 DSERDH
+259 DSECDD
-265 AEGEVDAE
+265 AEGEADTEADGAKLAEADAE
-273 ADAAKVAE
+273 ADASE
-281 ADAADPAEADAA
+281 
-293 EPAEADASKPAP
+293 SAP
-305 SSEGPSDAAPKPAA
+305 SGEEPSNAAPKPAA

-366 GLDRPDLRERKR
+366 GLDRPDLQERKR

-401 VRFGGQAGQESCPA
+401 VRFGGQTGQEGDQQQPQAQQQAPA
-415 TGPKR
+415 A
-420 SSRPRRPPPRKARN
+420 SSEESEK
-434 PETKADDDAAKA
+434 PEAKADDEAAKA

-462 EQIFQTLSSEYSAL
+462 EQIFHTRSSEYSAL
-476 DGYSN
+476 DGYST

-509 EKVKSDLEAAKAE
+509 EKVKNDLEAAKAE
-522 IENLKVSN
+522 IESLKISN
-530 SSPYAADVANLIELY
+530 SSPYATDAANLIELY

-576 AALSANYVSG
+576 AALSANYVGG

>member
-36 GDSDPMRGLDIVGG
+36 GDSDSMRGLDIVGG

-70 LRDSLPGDDEPT
+70 LRDNLPGDDEPT

-130 RGASGAFEKV
+130 RGASGAFENV
-140 SNHDAE
+140 SDHDAE

-151 TEQAGP
+151 TEQAGS

-162 SFNADEEVETEAS
+162 SFDADEEVEIEAS
-175 SKASEVDVTD
+175 SEASEVDAAD

-207 EVAEDDEP
+207 EVAEDNEP
-215 SDALRAE
+215 SDALLAE
-222 VAGGEV
+222 VAGGEA

-236 ATAEGVVHGESG
+236 ALTEGVEHGESD

-273 ADAAKVAE
+273 ADAA
-281 ADAADPAEADAA
+281 

-305 SSEGPSDAAPKPAA
+305 SSKEPSDAAPKPAA

-366 GLDRPDLRERKR
+366 GLDRPDLKARKR

-401 VRFGGQAGQESCPA
+401 VRFGGQAGQDASQQQPQTQQQAPA
-415 TGPKR
+415 A
-420 SSRPRRPPPRKARN
+420 SSEENEK
-434 PETKADDDAAKA
+434 PETKAGDDAAKA

-499 NKRQA
+499 NKRQT

-530 SSPYAADVANLIELY
+530 SSPYAADAANLIELY

-576 AALSANYVSG
+576 AALSANYVGG

>member
-70 LRDSLPGDDEPT
+70 LRDSLPGDDEPMQVR
-82 HAKPSLASASA
+82 PSSASASA

-116 AVPEVGDACGPAAD
+116 AVPEVGGACGPAAD
-130 RGASGAFEKV
+130 RGASGAFENV
-140 SNHDAE
+140 SDHDAE

-151 TEQAGP
+151 TEQAGS

-162 SFNADEEVETEAS
+162 PFDADEAVETEVS
-175 SKASEVDVTD
+175 SEASEVDAAG

-207 EVAEDDEP
+207 EVAEDGEP

-222 VAGGEV
+222 VAGDET

-236 ATAEGVVHGESG
+236 ETAEGVEPAESG

-265 AEGEVDAE
+265 AECEVDAE

-281 ADAADPAEADAA
+281 ADAA
-293 EPAEADASKPAP
+293 EPAEADASKPVP
-305 SSEGPSDAAPKPAA
+305 FSEEPSDATPKPAA

-378 KRIFIALCCVIA
+378 KRILIALCCVIA

-401 VRFGGQAGQESCPA
+401 VRFGGQAGQENTQQQAQTQQGVSA
-415 TGPKR
+415 A
-420 SSRPRRPPPRKARN
+420 SSEEGEEPEVKAG
-434 PETKADDDAAKA
+434 EEAAKA

-530 SSPYAADVANLIELY
+530 SSPYAADAASLIELY

-576 AALSANYVSG
+576 AALSANYVGG

>member
-70 LRDSLPGDDEPT
+70 LRDNLPGDDEPA
-82 HAKPSLASASA
+82 HAKPSLASVSA

-140 SNHDAE
+140 SDHDAE

-151 TEQAGP
+151 TGQAGS

-162 SFNADEEVETEAS
+162 SFDADEEVETEAS
-175 SKASEVDVTD
+175 FEASEVDAAD
-185 ATDASESEEACKSEE
+185 ATDASESEEARKSEE

-222 VAGGEV
+222 VAGGEA

-236 ATAEGVVHGESG
+236 ALTEGVEHGESD

-281 ADAADPAEADAA
+281 ADAA
-293 EPAEADASKPAP
+293 EPAEANASKSAP
-305 SSEGPSDAAPKPAA
+305 SSEEPSDAAPKPAA

-330 PVIPREA
+330 PVIPRDA

-401 VRFGGQAGQESCPA
+401 VRFGGQAGQDASQQQSQTQQEAPA
-415 TGPKR
+415 A
-420 SSRPRRPPPRKARN
+420 SSEENEK
-434 PETKADDDAAKA
+434 PETKAGDDAAKA
-446 SAEAEALAR
+446 SAEALAR

-499 NKRQA
+499 SKRQA

-530 SSPYAADVANLIELY
+530 SSPYAADAANLIELY

-576 AALSANYVSG
+576 AALSANYVGG